1 MNVYSSTKENIF
13 ISRTFQDYMV
23 LYDEF
28 HYYWAL
34 FEVINGI
41 VISLLAI
48 LDVYA
53 LFKHRKDKAPL
64 VEWALSS
71 KESKNNFSILLFSAV
86 LFVVVFVVYSY
97 GSVSSNY
104 SVKMLADLIGTLTY
118 LMVSY
123 VIFKWSRVFMRFI

>member
-1 MNVYSSTKENIF
+1 
-13 ISRTFQDYMV
+13 MV

-104 SVKMLADLIGTLTY
+104 SVKMLADLIGTFTY

-123 VIFKWSRVFMRFI
+123 VIFKWSKVFMRFI

>member
-1 MNVYSSTKENIF
+1 MNIYSLTKENIF

-53 LFKHRKDKAPL
+53 LSKHRKDKAPL

-86 LFVVVFVVYSY
+86 LFVVVFIVYSY

-104 SVKMLADLIGTLTY
+104 SVKMLADLIGTFTY

-123 VIFKWSRVFMRFI
+123 VIFKWSKVFMRFI